1 MGPGVGPGMGKV
13 MVVGSIN
20 VDLVVTADRF
30 PRPGETLIGNSF
42 ARHPGGKGANQA
54 IAAAR
59 MGARTIMI
67 GAVGADPFGAFMR
80 DTLSQAGVHT
90 GLVRSLPDVATGIA
104 VITVAGGENSIVVAA
119 GANARLAVEDGS
131 LPIERGDAVVAQLE
145 VPSASWSA
153 AFRAARAAGATTILN
168 AAPAS
173 AEIAD
178 LLPLCDTVV
187 VNEIELGSLS
197 GRSLSEAAHSSD
209 LLEGMR
215 AVRRTSEQIV
225 ITTRGGSGLVA
236 LGPEGVIEVAGH
248 KVPVID
254 STGAGDCFVGA
265 FAACLLVDRD
275 LRRALA
281 LANAAAAVSV
291 QRPGAG
297 SSMPTRDQVI
307 EQFGVSLPDLARPRG
322 DGRP

>member
-1 MGPGVGPGMGKV
+1 MGKV
-13 MVVGSIN
+13 VVVGSIN
-20 VDLVVTADRF
+20 VDLVVIADRF
-30 PRPGETLIGNSF
+30 PRPGETLIGTSF

-80 DTLSQAGVHT
+80 DTLSQAGVDT
-90 GLVRSLPDVATGIA
+90 GLVRTVPDVPTGIA
-104 VITVAGGENSIVVAA
+104 VITVADGENSIVVIM
-119 GANARLAVEDGS
+119 GANAKLAVEDGA
-131 LPIERGDAVVAQLE
+131 LPIERDDVVVAQLE

-153 AFRAARAAGATTILN
+153 AFKAARAAGATTILN

-178 LLPLCDTVV
+178 LLRLCDIVV
-187 VNEIELGSLS
+187 VNQIELGSLS
-197 GRSLSEAAHSSD
+197 GRSLSETAAAAD
-209 LLEGMR
+209 LLEAMG
-215 AVRRTSEQIV
+215 AIRRTSDQIV
-225 ITTRGGSGLVA
+225 ITTRGGSGLAA
-236 LGPEGVIEVAGH
+236 LGPEGVVEIAGH

-265 FAACLLVDRD
+265 FAAGFLVDRN
-275 LRRALA
+275 LGRALT

-297 SSMPTRDQVI
+297 SSMPTREKVI
-307 EQFGVSLPDLARPRG
+307 EQFGAALSDLVRLCG
-322 DGRP
+322 NG